1 MNLNPIPKLKGF
13 YADSK
18 HVMGVSYKPD
28 MDTFMRTLKIV
39 LIGVLILGVMGFI
52 ISEIIKLIAG

>member
-1 MNLNPIPKLKGF
+1 MNLNPIPKLKNF
-13 YADSK
+13 YSDAK

>member
-1 MNLNPIPKLKGF
+1 MNLNPIPRIKSF
-13 YADSK
+13 YADAK

-52 ISEIIKLIAG
+52 ISEIIRLVAG